1 MGTNSISKSQLFFFR
16 WLHAQSLLSV
26 AHLELVVAA
35 FLRNASIGH
44 VNLNSMSE
52 VTGASTSRLHDA
64 EDEDETAEWVLE
76 RRLLEPLASEIFTLS
91 FVTFIHSL
99 FLIRCVGESSNSK
112 RKRSSPHPARIGSKH
127 HTKTMLLP

>member
-1 MGTNSISKSQLFFFR
+1 MDDPSLVLLLLCLFRNYEEKDGNGNQLHLQLPQLFFFR

-35 FLRNASIGH
+35 FLRNASIGQ
-44 VNLNSMSE
+44 VNLNSISE

-64 EDEDETAEWVLE
+64 EEEDETAEWVLE

-99 FLIRCVGESSNSK
+99 FLI
-112 RKRSSPHPARIGSKH
+112 
-127 HTKTMLLP
+127 